1 MVPRLAL
8 ELELGDAAMKNI
20 LFLFCLLSTTA
31 AFAQYGGSIGSISSQ
46 PQIYEF
52 PSHAAHASYAPM
64 AREQNNLGSS
74 TFSFA
79 QGERPAS
86 DFPQQATAAEAVS
99 LGAVARELR
108 QQHAQLKKSRVVWVN
123 Q

>member
-1 MVPRLAL
+1 
-8 ELELGDAAMKNI
+8 MKTT
-20 LFLFCLLSTTA
+20 LFLLCLLSTTA
-31 AFAQYGGSIGSISSQ
+31 AFAQYGAAISSQ
-46 PQIYEF
+46 PQVYEYAGH
-52 PSHAAHASYAPM
+52 PGHASYAPM
-64 AREQNNLGSS
+64 GRERSILAGTSFSS
-74 TFSFA
+74 A

-86 DFPQQATAAEAVS
+86 DFPQQATAAEVVS

>member
-1 MVPRLAL
+1 
-8 ELELGDAAMKNI
+8 MKTT
-20 LFLFCLLSTTA
+20 LFLLCLLCTTA
-31 AFAQYGGSIGSISSQ
+31 AFAQYGQTISSE
-46 PQIYEF
+46 PNVYEF
-52 PSHAAHASYAPM
+52 AGHPAHASYAPM
-64 AREQNNLGSS
+64 AHEQNILAGSS
-74 TFSFA
+74 FSFA

-86 DFPQQATAAEAVS
+86 DFPRPATAAAAVS

>member
-8 ELELGDAAMKNI
+8 ELELGDAAMKTT
-20 LFLFCLLSTTA
+20 LFLFCLLCTTA
-31 AFAQYGGSIGSISSQ
+31 AFAQYGGSISSQ
-46 PQIYEF
+46 PQIYEA
-52 PSHAAHASYAPM
+52 PSHPAHASYAPM
-64 AREQNNLGSS
+64 AREQNNLASS

-86 DFPQQATAAEAVS
+86 DFPQQATAVVS

-108 QQHAQLKKSRVVWVN
+108 QQHAQLKKSRVVWAN

>member
-1 MVPRLAL
+1 
-8 ELELGDAAMKNI
+8 MKTT

-31 AFAQYGGSIGSISSQ
+31 VFAQYGASVGRISSQ
-46 PQIYEF
+46 PQIYES
-52 PSHAAHASYAPM
+52 PGHTAHASYAPM
-64 AREQNNLGSS
+64 ARERSVLSS
-74 TFSFA
+74 SSFSFA

-86 DFPQQATAAEAVS
+86 DFPHPAPAAEAVS

-108 QQHAQLKKSRVVWVN
+108 QQHAQLKKARVVWVN

>member
-1 MVPRLAL
+1 
-8 ELELGDAAMKNI
+8 
-20 LFLFCLLSTTA
+20 
-31 AFAQYGGSIGSISSQ
+31 
-46 PQIYEF
+46 
-52 PSHAAHASYAPM
+52 M

-108 QQHAQLKKSRVVWVN
+108 QQHAQLRKSRVVWVN

>member
-1 MVPRLAL
+1 
-8 ELELGDAAMKNI
+8 MKTT
-20 LFLFCLLSTTA
+20 LFLLCLLSTTV
-31 AFAQYGGSIGSISSQ
+31 AFAQRGGSISSE

-52 PSHAAHASYAPM
+52 AGHPAQASYAPM
-64 AREQNNLGSS
+64 AHERNILAGTS
-74 TFSFA
+74 FSFA

-86 DFPQQATAAEAVS
+86 DFPQPATAAEAVS

-108 QQHAQLKKSRVVWVN
+108 QQHVQLKKSRVVWAN